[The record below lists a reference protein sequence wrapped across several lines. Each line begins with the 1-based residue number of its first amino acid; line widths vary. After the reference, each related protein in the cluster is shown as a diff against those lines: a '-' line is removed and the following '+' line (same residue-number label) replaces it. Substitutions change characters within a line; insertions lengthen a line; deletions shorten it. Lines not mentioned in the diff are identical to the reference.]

1 MQVRESEYLA
11 ASGWSNPLPSE
22 LDSPSTLVLAFG
34 GWELRDDPKPFADLR
49 AAFPRSVIAGCS
61 TAGEIAGAQVRDR
74 TVSVA
79 ITVFK
84 KTPLRLVHTPVADA
98 SDSSA
103 AGARLAT
110 LLNNDDLSAVFI
122 LSHGVNVNGTELV
135 HGLAKK
141 LPAHVHISGGLAGDD
156 AKFENTW
163 VLVDGE
169 PKHGVIAAVGFYGEA
184 IQVGVGVDG
193 GWNDFG
199 PDRTITK
206 ADGHVLLE
214 LDGKPALDLYK
225 QYLGDFAKDLPGSG
239 LLFPLSIRRPG
250 DKAPP
255 LVRTLLGVDEAAKS
269 MTFGGDMPVGAMAR
283 LMRTTNDKLVH
294 AAWVAISRAT
304 EELPSNRPA
313 LVVSVSCVG
322 RRMLLGERT
331 DEEVETILDGSP
343 GGSAHIGFYSNGE
356 IASGAEG
363 APAELHNQTI
373 TITTFSER

>member
-11 ASGWSNPLPSE
+11 ASGWSKPLPSE

-34 GWELRDDPKPFADLR
+34 GWEMRDDLRPFAELR
-49 AAFPRSVIAGCS
+49 AAFPHSVIAGCS

-79 ITVFK
+79 ITAFE
-84 KTPLRLVHTPVADA
+84 KTPLRLVHTPVENAA
-98 SDSSA
+98 DSSA
-103 AGARLAT
+103 AGARLAAM
-110 LLNNDDLSAVFI
+110 LNNDDLSAVFV

-135 HGLAKK
+135 HGMAAK

-163 VLVDGE
+163 VLVNGE
-169 PKHGVIAAVGFYGEA
+169 PTHGVIAAVGFYGEA
-184 IQVGVGVDG
+184 IQIRVGVDG

-199 PDRTITK
+199 PDRLITK
-206 ADGHVLLE
+206 SDGNVLLE

-225 QYLGDFAKDLPGSG
+225 QYLGEFAKDLPGSG

-250 DKAPP
+250 DKAPA
-255 LVRTLLGVDEAAKS
+255 LVRTLLGVDERTKS
-269 MTFGGDMPVGAMAR
+269 MTFAGDMPVGASAR
-283 LMRTTNDKLVH
+283 LMRTTNEKLVN
-294 AAWVAISRAT
+294 AACVAISRAT
-304 EELPSNRPA
+304 EQLPSNRPA

-322 RRMLLGERT
+322 RRMLLGERA

-356 IASGAEG
+356 IASGADG

>member
-1 MQVRESEYLA
+1 MKVSTTEYRA
-11 ASGWSNPLPSE
+11 ATGWSSPLPAE
-22 LDSPSTLVLAFG
+22 LDGPQTLVLAFG
-34 GWELRDDPKPFADLR
+34 GWEMRNDPRPFDELR
-49 AAFPRSVIAGCS
+49 AAFPRSIVAGCS
-61 TAGEIAGAQVRDR
+61 TAGEIRGASVHDH

-79 ITVFK
+79 VTRFEH
-84 KTPLRLVHTPVADA
+84 TPLRLTHTPVADA
-98 SDSSA
+98 ADSSA
-103 AGARLAT
+103 AGRRLGDA
-110 LLNNDDLSAVFI
+110 LRHDDLSAVFV
-122 LSHGVNVNGTELV
+122 LSHGVNVHGTELV
-135 HGLAKK
+135 HGLAAA
-141 LPAHVHISGGLAGDD
+141 LPPHVHISGGLAGDD

-163 VLVDGE
+163 VIVDGS
-169 PKHGVIAAVGFYGEA
+169 PQHGVVSAIGFYGDA
-184 IQVGVGVDG
+184 INVGVGVDG

-199 PDRTITK
+199 PDRLITK
-206 ADGHVLLE
+206 SEGHVLLE

-255 LVRTLLGVDEAAKS
+255 LVRTLLGIDEARRA
-269 MTFGGDMPVGAMAR
+269 MIFGGDMPTGATAR
-283 LMRTTNDKLVH
+283 LMRTTNERLVNS
-294 AAWVAISRAT
+294 AWVAISRAS
-304 EELPSNRPA
+304 EQLPVDRPA

-331 DEEVETILDGSP
+331 DEEVETIFDGSP
-343 GGSAHIGFYSNGE
+343 AGSAHVGFYSNGE